1 MEFKISKNLILEL
14 EQHIVNKNDK
24 ELEAL
29 LSEVH
34 HADIAE
40 ILDEL
45 DFDEA
50 TYFKVD
56 SDKTA
61 EILLELED
69 DLRENILSRLSPKRS
84 RKN

>member
-34 HADIAE
+34 ADIAE

-45 DFDEA
+45 DFEEA
-50 TYFKVD
+50 TY
-56 SDKTA
+56 
-61 EILLELED
+61 IL
-69 DLRENILSRLSPKRS
+69 RY
-84 RKN
+84 

>member
-1 MEFKISKNLILEL
+1 MEFKISKDLILEL
-14 EQHIVNKNDK
+14 EQHIVNKDDK
-24 ELEAL
+24 GLERL
-29 LSEVH
+29 LGDMH

-50 TYFKVD
+50 TYIFKVLG
-56 SDKTA
+56 SEQTS

-69 DLRENILSRLSPKRS
+69 DLRENILKRS
-84 RKN
+84 LMS